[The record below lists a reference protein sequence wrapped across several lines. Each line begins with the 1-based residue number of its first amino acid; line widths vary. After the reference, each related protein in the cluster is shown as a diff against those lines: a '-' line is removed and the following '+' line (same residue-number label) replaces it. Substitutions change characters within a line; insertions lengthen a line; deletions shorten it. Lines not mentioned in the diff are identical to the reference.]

1 MFAILTF
8 IMMMIVTFLI
18 FNLIQ
23 RSRKFKIPRQAL
35 PPQKR
40 YNRRYRHHSNRHFR
54 RRRGSGFSS
63 DINFGSDINFD
74 NGSGDSGSDGGSGG
88 DGGA

>member
-8 IMMMIVTFLI
+8 IMMMIVALLI
-18 FNLIQ
+18 FNLMQ
-23 RSRKFKIPRQAL
+23 RSRKFKIPRQTL

-40 YNRRYRHHSNRHFR
+40 YNRRYRHNSDRHFR
-54 RRRGSGFSS
+54 RRRGNGFGFG
-63 DINFGSDINFD
+63 INFGDD
-74 NGSGDSGSDGGSGG
+74 SGDSGSDGGSGG